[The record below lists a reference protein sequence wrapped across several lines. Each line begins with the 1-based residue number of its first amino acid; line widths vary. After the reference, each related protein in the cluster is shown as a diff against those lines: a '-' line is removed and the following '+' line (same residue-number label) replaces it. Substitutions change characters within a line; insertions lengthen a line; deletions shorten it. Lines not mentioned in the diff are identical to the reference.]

1 MHLLNTADSLR
12 LQAKITY
19 LINFIRYHFADNS
32 MFVDNSVVPSTEF
45 VTASYD
51 NVKGLFCKINMQ
63 RPQSGVLQ
71 VKDANGGD
79 WITAEGNVNILARDV
94 SCSKTPAKQTTMNGI
109 TIDGSSFAV
118 IHQIPVAL
126 NSHAGTNRYDTLWT
140 GANAKKKLAAFRR
153 LYDSKLYKQY

>member
-32 MFVDNSVVPSTEF
+32 MFVDNSIVPSTEF

-118 IHQIPVAL
+118 IHQIPTAL
-126 NSHAGTNRYDTLWT
+126 YHADIPDFGNSGES
-140 GANAKKKLAAFRR
+140 KKYMTRFAIH
-153 LYDSKLYKQY
+153 

>member
-1 MHLLNTADSLR
+1 
-12 LQAKITY
+12 
-19 LINFIRYHFADNS
+19 
-32 MFVDNSVVPSTEF
+32 
-45 VTASYD
+45 
-51 NVKGLFCKINMQ
+51 MQ

-118 IHQIPVAL
+118 IHQIPTAL
-126 NSHAGTNRYDTLWT
+126 YHADIPDFGNSGE
-140 GANAKKKLAAFRR
+140 AKKYMTRFAIH
-153 LYDSKLYKQY
+153 